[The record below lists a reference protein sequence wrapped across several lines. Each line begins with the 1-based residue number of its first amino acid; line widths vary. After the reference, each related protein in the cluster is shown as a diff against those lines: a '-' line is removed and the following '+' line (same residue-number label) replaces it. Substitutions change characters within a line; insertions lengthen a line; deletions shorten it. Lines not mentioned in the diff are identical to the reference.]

1 MKLRFVPVLA
11 LAALSGC
18 ASYRYLPLPPET
30 GTPTP
35 LSYQATRA
43 LVFGSTGDDSLVD
56 QIFSSPDGATTLLA
70 VMRPA
75 SGVLASGDGGASF
88 HFTAFPLDLRA
99 TPRVLREVIFDP
111 ADANRLYARAFNGLY
126 LSIDRGQSWSQ
137 IAVNGRGGRT
147 IDAFALGPDGTLYIG
162 QGDALYATSDQ
173 GATVEPVPLVIPLA
187 GVATIKNA
195 AGEELKIDPVRIRS
209 ILVDPAHAKTVYV
222 SIEPEPPAENFQRR
236 LIGLLDDATE
246 EGRQARALL
255 NLPGDRVLEKI
266 AFGDRRAGVYVTH
279 DGGRLW
285 QKSPLAVDSWLTAH
299 DGAIYAVAAEP
310 LVTAAGL
317 ASRYPDLARAIGA
330 QLHENAFDFEL
341 LRRACKWPGR
351 DALIASAPAAPIF
364 RSSDEG
370 KSWSRLVSPDLSLA
384 LALRRSFEQQRS
396 RDAWPLRPLVRGPE
410 EHDLSTPG
418 LGPDKL
424 RQPIQRNGLKRREPE
439 PVIPPDLTVPLLSL
453 LDPTTLLGN
462 VGPSVPLSGVSGVGQ
477 DAEVLWAY
485 APTEPYWVQL
495 TEALLRATRR
505 QGELSQG
512 LGIEAP
518 ASGNGFQL
526 LRSDDAGKTWTEA
539 PATLDRYGILT
550 ARGIAPYPERIA
562 ASALQALFLM
572 SGHDKAGHL
581 WNQLLREPNR

>member
-1 MKLRFVPVLA
+1 MKLSSVLA

-18 ASYRYLPLPPET
+18 ASYRYLPLPAET
-30 GTPTP
+30 GTTTP

-43 LVFGSTGDDSLVD
+43 LVFGSTGDDSLVE
-56 QIFSSPDGATTLLA
+56 QIFSSPAGGGTTLVT
-70 VMRPA
+70 VMRPT
-75 SGVLASGDGGASF
+75 SGVLASRDGGASWS
-88 HFTAFPLDLRA
+88 FTAFPLDLRA

-111 ADANRLYARAFNGLY
+111 ADINRIYARAFNGLY
-126 LSIDRGQSWSQ
+126 LSTDRGQSFGQ
-137 IAVNGRGGRT
+137 IAINGRRGRT

-162 QGDALYATSDQ
+162 QGDALYATSDR
-173 GATVEPVPLVIPLA
+173 GATVDPIPLAIPLA
-187 GVATIKNA
+187 GVTTIKNA
-195 AGEELKIDPVRIRS
+195 AGEEIKIDPVRIRS

-246 EGRQARALL
+246 EGRQARGLL
-255 NLPGDRVLEKI
+255 GLPPEKPLEKV

-279 DGGRLW
+279 DGGRVW
-285 QKSPLAVDSWLTAH
+285 QKTPLAVDSWLTSH

-317 ASRYPDLARAIGA
+317 AVRYPDLARAIGA

-341 LRRACKWPGR
+341 LRRACAFPGR

-370 KSWSRLVSPDLSLA
+370 KSWSHLVNPDFSLA

-396 RDAWPLRPLVRGPE
+396 RDAWPPRPLVRGPE
-410 EHDLSTPG
+410 EHDLGTPG
-418 LGPDKL
+418 LGPDKPG
-424 RQPIQRNGLKRREPE
+424 QPIHRNGLKRREPE
-439 PVIPPDLTVPLLSL
+439 PAIPPDLTVPLLSL

-462 VGPSVPLSGVSGVGQ
+462 VGPSVSLSGLAQTDQNG
-477 DAEVLWAY
+477 VLWAY
-485 APTEPYWVQL
+485 APTEAYWAQL
-495 TEALLRATRR
+495 TEALMRATRR

-512 LGIEAP
+512 LGVEAP
-518 ASGNGFQL
+518 TAPNGFQL
-526 LRSDDAGKTWTEA
+526 LRSDDGGKTWTEA
-539 PATLDRYGILT
+539 PATLDRYGILA
-550 ARGIAPYPERIA
+550 ARGIAPYPESIA

-581 WNQLLREPNR
+581 WKQLLREPNH